1 MTRVRASD
9 LRDHLADVV
18 NRVAYGGERIV
29 LERRGKAKAVLISL
43 EDLALLEGIEDKIDI
58 DEAEQAP

>member
-1 MTRVRASD
+1 
-9 LRDHLADVV
+9 VV